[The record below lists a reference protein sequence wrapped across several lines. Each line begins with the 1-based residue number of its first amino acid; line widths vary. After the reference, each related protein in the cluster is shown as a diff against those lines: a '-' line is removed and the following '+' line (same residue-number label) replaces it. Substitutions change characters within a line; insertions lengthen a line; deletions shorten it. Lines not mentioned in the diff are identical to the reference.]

1 MLVKCWYRRYQIG
14 GKVMQEIRKL
24 ESAGYSFCITDER
37 NISFHRMNNTAIND
51 VNPVEL
57 LGTIRQNKTAAMQY
71 LEWRQQ
77 IANVVA
83 VDIETTSLN
92 PRDGN
97 IKCVSYATKNVSV
110 VTETIEEIRA
120 ILADETILKVFH
132 NAAFDV
138 YYLEWNGYKVKN
150 FTDSMVMAQVL
161 SNNEGSHRLQDLVKR
176 ELGIEIGKKLQK
188 ANHWK
193 LELSYEHYLY
203 SMCDAAVTRILTI
216 KLVKQIEQKGLY
228 QVLQREIKALPA
240 IVRLQID
247 GMPFD
252 KQTWNEELSKIQ
264 QQKEQIQQALLKE
277 LQTEINLE
285 SPKQLLQC
293 LQNRGI
299 PAKNTADDT
308 LAALE
313 QDYPVLKKLRLYRQY
328 HKVLS
333 LSGEKWLGHVRVD
346 GRIYPS
352 WRLIG
357 ATTGR
362 MTCSSPNLQQVPHL
376 LRPYFNASDGYCFLV
391 ADYSQIELR
400 VIAEL
405 TKDPE
410 MVQAFKKNAD
420 LHEKT
425 ASMILGT
432 DNISKENR
440 QIAKAANFGLIYGM
454 SVEGLQK
461 RVKTQYGMELS
472 YKEASKFRNGFFKLY
487 RRVRRYQEKQL
498 DKLKISTLGGRYWTN
513 IPTYPE
519 QGWRNRYN
527 YEVQGTAA
535 DGLKE
540 ALALLHPQLQN
551 SWRLC
556 AVVHDEIVLEV
567 PIAEV
572 EKAKQVLQNSM
583 IKGMQIFIKEV
594 PIFAEVEVSN
604 IWQK

>member
-1 MLVKCWYRRYQIG
+1 MKEIVQLEEMGYQ
-14 GKVMQEIRKL
+14 
-24 ESAGYSFCITDER
+24 FCLKDPKT
-37 NISFHRMNNTAIND
+37 ISFQLKATKLFNRVAAN
-51 VNPVEL
+51 EL
-57 LGTIRQNKTAAMQY
+57 LEMLKQKKSSAIQF
-71 LEWRQQ
+71 LEWRKL
-77 IANVVA
+77 IKTVVA
-83 VDIETTSLN
+83 VDIETTSLD
-92 PRDGN
+92 PRTGS
-97 IKCVSYATKNVSV
+97 IRCVSIATAKVSSVMENVGD
-110 VTETIEEIRA
+110 IREL
-120 ILADETILKVFH
+120 LADEQVLKVFH

-138 YYLEWNGYKVKN
+138 HYLQYKGFQVVN
-150 FTDSMVMAQVL
+150 YIDSMVMAQVL
-161 SNNEGSHRLQDLVKR
+161 SNNEGSHKLSDLVEL
-176 ELGIEIGKKLQK
+176 ELGNKIVKSLQAAENWQGPLAYK
-188 ANHWK
+188 
-193 LELSYEHYLY
+193 HYLY
-203 SMCDAAVTRILTI
+203 SMCDAAITRLLVL
-216 KLVKQIEQKGLY
+216 KLANRIEAKGLY
-228 QVLQREIKALPA
+228 ELFQREMAALPA
-240 IVRLQID
+240 IIRLQKD

-252 KQTWNEELSKIQ
+252 KEAWHSELNIIQ
-264 QQKEQIQQALLKE
+264 DKKETIQRALLKE

-299 PAKNTADDT
+299 PIKSTADDV
-308 LAALE
+308 LAAFE
-313 QDYPVLKKLRLYRQY
+313 HDYPVLSKIRQYRQY

-333 LSGEKWLGHVRVD
+333 LSGEKWLNHVRVD

-376 LRPYFNASDGYCFLV
+376 LRPYFKASKGYCFLV

-405 TKDPE
+405 TKDHE
-410 MVQAFKKNAD
+410 MVQAFRNEID

-432 DNISKENR
+432 EDVSKSDR

-461 RVKTQYGMELS
+461 RVKTQYGMDLS
-472 YKEASKFRNGFFKLY
+472 YRDATKFRNGFFRLY
-487 RRVRRYQEKQL
+487 RRVKRYQEKQL
-498 DKLKISTLGGRYWTN
+498 QKMKISTLGGRYWTN
-513 IPTYPE
+513 IPSYPE
-519 QGWRNRYN
+519 PGWRNRYN

-540 ALALLHPQLQN
+540 ALARLYPQLQD

-567 PIAEV
+567 PISEV
-572 EKAKQVLQNSM
+572 DEAKEVLQNSM
-583 IKGMQIFIKEV
+583 IDGMQTFIKEV
-594 PIFAEVEVSN
+594 PIVADVEVAN
-604 IWQK
+604 VWQK